1 MVVVGYEEMT
11 TYQRER
17 NYVMDER
24 EYYRE
29 DIDTVECTE
38 CGQAH
43 LRCSEGLL
51 EGIELGAL
59 MEAQGRLSSEGM
71 ETLMMVGQAGEK
83 LPGGLIE
90 AWELAEKEN
99 ISRLS
104 SYDAQVLRDYGA
116 RITMIEGARE
126 ELNEYTFARD

>member
-1 MVVVGYEEMT
+1 MVLVGYEEMT
-11 TYQRER
+11 THQRKR

-24 EYYRE
+24 EYYRG
-29 DIDTVECTE
+29 DIDTVECAE
-38 CGQAH
+38 CGKAH
-43 LRCSEGLL
+43 LWCSEGLL
-51 EGIELGAL
+51 EGMELSALIEAK
-59 MEAQGRLSSEGM
+59 ARLSSEGV
-71 ETLMMVGQAGEK
+71 ETLMMVGQAAEK

-104 SYDAQVLRDYGA
+104 IHDAQVLRDYGA

-126 ELNEYTFARD
+126 ELNDVTFPRD

>member
-1 MVVVGYEEMT
+1 MVVVGYEEIPT
-11 TYQRER
+11 HQRER

>member
-1 MVVVGYEEMT
+1 
-11 TYQRER
+11 
-17 NYVMDER
+17 MDER
-24 EYYRE
+24 ESYRE

-43 LRCSEGLL
+43 LWCSEGLL
-51 EGIELGAL
+51 EGMELSAL
-59 MEAQGRLSSEGM
+59 SEAKARMSSEGK
-71 ETLMMVGQAGEK
+71 ETLKMVDQAAEI
-83 LPGGLIE
+83 LPGGMIE

-104 SYDAQVLRDYGA
+104 IHDAQVLRDYGA
-116 RITMIEGARE
+116 RITMIEQARE

>member
-1 MVVVGYEEMT
+1 MI
-11 TYQRER
+11 
-17 NYVMDER
+17 DER

-29 DIDTVECTE
+29 DIDTVECAE

-51 EGIELGAL
+51 EGMELGTLA
-59 MEAQGRLSSEGM
+59 EAKARLSSEGI
-71 ETLMMVGQAGEK
+71 ETLRMVDQAAEK

-99 ISRLS
+99 ISRLP
-104 SYDAQVLRDYGA
+104 SYDAQVLKTYGA
-116 RITMIEGARE
+116 QITMIEGARK
-126 ELNEYTFARD
+126 ELNEDTFPRD